1 MARKKKARRTTPAAK
16 RYPRGATTAVMT
28 ADPQDGDLGGLYEVY
43 LSPECPTGS
52 VALPVIEKADWTG
65 RLPRRFVNIT
75 AKKGAWRVPQ
85 LECPEC
91 GHRWEAEQPLRP
103 ASALRRDDEYDHA
116 ETHWTSWD
124 CPKCRAKNGDG
135 NGKPEDTRGTPR
147 GDYVARHRDSAG
159 MVLPLEGQRTERRRY
174 YLNHDEVTRLE
185 TLRNPKFVAEPLYT
199 REKQLD
205 TGIEN
210 EVRTGWKNGLK
221 PLQWRSHRNARP
233 VNLAQF
239 IECRAVNRVQA
250 LSAGE
255 LQRYDDIV
263 AQLAGITEDWR
274 IAMADVN
281 EAENEYRRVAEAGDP
296 DALRVAEQQWRDAK
310 DIAQTVD
317 TNRSKLIAD
326 IPRT

>member
-1 MARKKKARRTTPAAK
+1 MARKKKARRTTTAPK
-16 RYPRGATTAVMT
+16 RHPRGASTAVMT
-28 ADPQDGDLGGLYEVY
+28 ADPQDGDLSGLYEVY
-43 LSPECPTGS
+43 LSPECPIGS
-52 VALPVIEKADWTG
+52 VPLPVIEKADWTG
-65 RLPRRFVNIT
+65 RLPRRWVNIT
-75 AKKGAWRVPQ
+75 AKKGVWRVPQ
-85 LECPEC
+85 LDCPEC

-124 CPKCRAKNGDG
+124 CPKCRAKNGNG
-135 NGKPEDTRGTPR
+135 NGKVDTHGTPR
-147 GDYVARHRDSAG
+147 GDYVKRHRDSAG

-174 YLNHDEVTRLE
+174 YLNHNEVMRLE
-185 TLRNPKFVAEPLYT
+185 TLRDPKFVPKPLYT
-199 REKQLD
+199 KEKQLD
-205 TGIEN
+205 TGAET
-210 EVRTGWKNGLK
+210 ERRTGWANGLK
-221 PLQWRSHRNARP
+221 PLIWRSHRNARP

-239 IECRAVNRVQA
+239 IECTAVNRVQA

-263 AQLAGITEDWR
+263 AQLAAITEDWQL
-274 IAMADVN
+274 AMADVD

-296 DALRVAEQQWRDAK
+296 DALRAAEQQWQDLKAV
-310 DIAQTVD
+310 ALAVD